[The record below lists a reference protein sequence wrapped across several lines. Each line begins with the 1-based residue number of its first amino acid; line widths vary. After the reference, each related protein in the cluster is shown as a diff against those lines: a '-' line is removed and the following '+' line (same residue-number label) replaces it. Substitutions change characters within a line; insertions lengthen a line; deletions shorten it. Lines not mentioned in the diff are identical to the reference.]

1 MLDKMLTRRQVCALG
16 GVTIGLTACSG
27 GQTAQTDAAPE
38 VMEEAGATNSAP
50 GELTLEEKVSQL
62 IIPSLHQTVVSD
74 DLVKWVDN
82 IVDLDATPG
91 LGDALRRHQYG
102 GLIIYGE
109 NVQSTEQVC
118 RLTDA
123 LQKNNATIE
132 ATSKIPYLMCMDGE
146 GGVVLRLIMGTR
158 TTGAMAVGATGDNA
172 VENARATGAI
182 IGSELAAVGCNVDFA
197 PDADV
202 NVNPSN
208 PVIGVRSFGDDPET
222 VATLATAMAEGLAG
236 EGVIPCFKHFP
247 GHGDTSTDSHIGTA
261 SVDKTLEEM
270 QTCEFV
276 PFGKAIEDN
285 ADLIMTAHI
294 TCPAID
300 DAVTFAD
307 GSVGYYPAT
316 MSAKILTDILR
327 GQLGYDG
334 VIVTDSLDMGAIATS
349 HLVQGE
355 EDTAEYAANV
365 AAVCLNAGA
374 DILLNPMG
382 IVNDETAAFYDDYI
396 DLICKKVEAGE
407 ISAARIDESVARV
420 LRLKEKYGILGLMDA
435 EDDLD
440 MRAAE
445 ADATVG
451 SEEHHAQEMAIA
463 RQAITLVKNEGAL
476 PLDGEGTYVLLVRT
490 AAEAPGVNFALSR
503 LKEERLIADDACIV
517 NLITGETVG
526 SADSRTRV
534 TVDYYYDYDT
544 DEQHY
549 TDEVREAIAVSDAVI
564 VESIIFGAAALAPGA
579 TVRTSV
585 EAVIADAHAVGAK
598 FIHMSANLPYDV
610 ACYTD
615 ADAQVLSYM
624 SSGTGVD
631 PTDRSGGAGTPAYNA
646 NFLAALA
653 AIFGGFE
660 PSGTLPVNVPVMGT
674 DEDGSAQFG
683 DDILFGRGF
692 SLTYE

>member
-1 MLDKMLTRRQVCALG
+1 
-16 GVTIGLTACSG
+16 
-27 GQTAQTDAAPE
+27 
-38 VMEEAGATNSAP
+38 
-50 GELTLEEKVSQL
+50 
-62 IIPSLHQTVVSD
+62 
-74 DLVKWVDN
+74 
-82 IVDLDATPG
+82 
-91 LGDALRRHQYG
+91 
-102 GLIIYGE
+102 
-109 NVQSTEQVC
+109 
-118 RLTDA
+118 
-123 LQKNNATIE
+123 
-132 ATSKIPYLMCMDGE
+132 
-146 GGVVLRLIMGTR
+146 
-158 TTGAMAVGATGDNA
+158 
-172 VENARATGAI
+172 
-182 IGSELAAVGCNVDFA
+182 
-197 PDADV
+197 
-202 NVNPSN
+202 
-208 PVIGVRSFGDDPET
+208 
-222 VATLATAMAEGLAG
+222 
-236 EGVIPCFKHFP
+236 
-247 GHGDTSTDSHIGTA
+247 
-261 SVDKTLEEM
+261 
-270 QTCEFV
+270 
-276 PFGKAIEDN
+276 
-285 ADLIMTAHI
+285 
-294 TCPAID
+294 
-300 DAVTFAD
+300 
-307 GSVGYYPAT
+307 
-316 MSAKILTDILR
+316 
-327 GQLGYDG
+327 
-334 VIVTDSLDMGAIATS
+334 
-349 HLVQGE
+349 
-355 EDTAEYAANV
+355 
-365 AAVCLNAGA
+365 
-374 DILLNPMG
+374 MG

-407 ISAARIDESVARV
+407 IPEARIDESVERV
-420 LRLKEKYGILGLMDA
+420 LRLKENYGIMGLMDT
-435 EDDLD
+435 ERDFEV
-440 MRAAE
+440 RVAE

-451 SEEHHAQEMAIA
+451 SDGHHAEEMAIA

-490 AAEAPGVNFALSR
+490 AAEAPGANFALSR

-585 EAVIADAHAVGAK
+585 EDAIADTHAVGAK

-624 SSGTGVD
+624 STGTGID

-674 DEDGSAQFG
+674 GEDGSAQFG
-683 DDILFGRGF
+683 DDTLFGRGF